1 MAKLDE
7 HIKVMMLKGETGAN
21 IKSIDKTATSGLVDT
36 YTVTLTDGTK
46 SNFTVTN
53 GKDGK
58 DGADFDAFEIGGR
71 NIARNSA
78 KLDISPDKGNLY
90 AGPYNCSDAIYRG
103 DGFNEVR
110 VEWPYGGICI
120 YANSLGLNP
129 GDYFTLSAAFEPHG
143 RDLTPHYVAFCSDSS
158 GTQAPI
164 TLETS
169 RALGTVKDGENK
181 RVSATIKWT
190 DDAKSLI
197 DSGGTVIL
205 SIQTWTDLARDS
217 GNSAYIYAP
226 KLERS
231 TKPSDWTPAP
241 EDKADV
247 SALAEKADVSTILPK
262 ASVESSATASQAYAA
277 GDYVVV
283 NGVLRKVKNAIAK
296 GNTISD
302 SNSTATTVGGEL
314 ATLGDSV
321 SQQQA
326 ANKYSTSETD
336 TGRTWVDGKKI
347 YRRVVRLGYFG
358 SGETRKSIGFKYDN
372 IVSAV
377 FLSGDSDGATG
388 SQMPLYPNDTYWR
401 ADATMYGTDVVVRIG
416 ASHGGCYV
424 TGIFEYTK

>member
-58 DGADFDAFEIGGR
+58 DGAGFDTFEIGGR
-71 NIARNSA
+71 NLFTGTRDFSGSNWINKNNWVEEADTYNGFSVFSSA
-78 KLDISPDKGNLY
+78 VPGSGLYQIVHANKGESYVLSGYFKADAGSSVY
-90 AGPYNCSDAIYRG
+90 AYFGENIYPS
-103 DGFNEVR
+103 N
-110 VEWPYGGICI
+110 
-120 YANSLGLNP
+120 ALLGQP
-129 GDYFTLSAAFEPHG
+129 GE
-143 RDLTPHYVAFCSDSS
+143 DLTTWRRFSAQFRAYADTEINSRIENQTRGKRLYVC
-158 GTQAPI
+158 G
-164 TLETS
+164 L
-169 RALGTVKDGENK
+169 
-181 RVSATIKWT
+181 
-190 DDAKSLI
+190 
-197 DSGGTVIL
+197 
-205 SIQTWTDLARDS
+205 
-217 GNSAYIYAP
+217 

-247 SALAEKADVSTILPK
+247 SALAGKADVSAIVPK

-277 GDYVVV
+277 GQYVVV
-283 NGVLRKVKNAIAK
+283 NGILRKVKSAIAK

-302 SNSTATTVGGEL
+302 FNSTATTVVGEL

-321 SQQQA
+321 SKQQA
-326 ANKYSTSETD
+326 ANRYSTSETD

-347 YRRVVRLGYFG
+347 YRRVVRFGQFG
-358 SGETRKSIGFKYDN
+358 SGETRKSIGFSYGN

-377 FLSGDSDGATG
+377 FLSGDSSEGTGA
-388 SQMPLYPNDTYWR
+388 QMPLYPNDTYWR

-416 ASHGGCYV
+416 VSFGSCYV
-424 TGIFEYTK
+424 TGVFEYTK